1 MNFFSR
7 YKKELILGALML
19 LLGGGIFFA
28 GASVTGETIRM
39 PSLPSAREQ
48 IEDAGEEAPE
58 ESAGTGGTAAA
69 QGQAE
74 ETETEE
80 AVPEETAGETEKAPE
95 EEEPRAEDSA
105 EVKAEEEEARRGQ
118 ESEEKTEKKKK
129 KKKKKEKT
137 QIAQE
142 PYDQEAQ
149 ARKEKGEF
157 IGQIDAIIA
166 AEDFWGKYPR
176 QIPEG
181 YTEKSG
187 YTYDTWISH
196 NATAKE
202 PWYEITLCITD
213 HKQDTRIDRRARVD
227 AYSGKV
233 TEDQKA

>member
-48 IEDAGEEAPE
+48 IEDAGEEATE

-80 AVPEETAGETEKAPE
+80 VVPEETAGETEKAPE
-95 EEEPRAEDSA
+95 
-105 EVKAEEEEARRGQ
+105 EEEEARRGQ